1 MNKKML
7 GVLLIG
13 GAAVGVYVARRQIQ
27 DAILNLR
34 DRAVELVLLG
44 LDDPSEDRGDH
55 VQEVEEAE
63 AQLRARTGG
72 PRGWGRELGEGEVN

>member
-44 LDDPSEDRGDH
+44 LDDPSEDGDEEKPYTAYPGDEYVVKARGL
-55 VQEVEEAE
+55 EED
-63 AQLRARTGG
+63 
-72 PRGWGRELGEGEVN
+72 